1 MKSKIHTHSWADSTN
16 ESCSFCGKDMKYCTS
31 PNCYLYMCKNK
42 VCRQT
47 VKIKRGAIM
56 IETDIELMNLRTAV
70 RYLAGEVQRLNDL
83 LYSSAPMAH
92 QNDIVEQVEE
102 KLKHD

>member
-42 VCRQT
+42 GGKKPLDK
-47 VKIKRGAIM
+47 KI
-56 IETDIELMNLRTAV
+56 
-70 RYLAGEVQRLNDL
+70 
-83 LYSSAPMAH
+83 
-92 QNDIVEQVEE
+92 IV
-102 KLKHD
+102 